1 MKQEENLQHLCIRVD
16 VEARKSGQASSCIL
30 QPHLSLLWS
39 CQRALLSYSREFHTI
54 VTLVFIFVEGW
65 PLFLKTTN

>member
-30 QPHLSLLWS
+30 QPHLSLL
-39 CQRALLSYSREFHTI
+39 LELSESFA
-54 VTLVFIFVEGW
+54 FIF
-65 PLFLKTTN
+65 T